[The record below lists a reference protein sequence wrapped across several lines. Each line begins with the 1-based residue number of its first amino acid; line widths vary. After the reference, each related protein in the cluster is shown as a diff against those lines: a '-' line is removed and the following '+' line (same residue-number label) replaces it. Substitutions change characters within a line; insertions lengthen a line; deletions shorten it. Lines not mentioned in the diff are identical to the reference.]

1 MVDSAAKENGAVAM
15 RQWLRFAVII
25 EGDKRGMAETK
36 YDKIYRDLKEK
47 IEGDRYPYLSYL
59 PSEYSLIE
67 EYDCS
72 RNTARRAIG
81 QLAKEGYVQSIH
93 GKGVQVI
100 FEPAVEESS
109 FLFGGIESMREAADK
124 IAC

>member
-81 QLAKEGYVQSIH
+81 QLAKEGYVQSKI
-93 GKGVQVI
+93 GR
-100 FEPAVEESS
+100 ASC
-109 FLFGGIESMREAADK
+109 RERV
-124 IAC
+124 

>member
-47 IEGDRYPYLSYL
+47 I
-59 PSEYSLIE
+59 
-67 EYDCS
+67 
-72 RNTARRAIG
+72 
-81 QLAKEGYVQSIH
+81 
-93 GKGVQVI
+93 
-100 FEPAVEESS
+100 
-109 FLFGGIESMREAADK
+109 
-124 IAC
+124 